1 MLLAPTPE
9 GDTDD
14 MEGKW
19 RMIAPQVKKSMTNLF
34 TRKFKNQESF
44 EDDRR
49 HFYLNYMLSQRI
61 SFLVIIPLKDNV

>member
-34 TRKFKNQESF
+34 TRKFKN
-44 EDDRR
+44 
-49 HFYLNYMLSQRI
+49 
-61 SFLVIIPLKDNV
+61 